1 VQYNDDIRKFFA
13 PRYTSNN
20 NKKRMVKTFTL
31 ENLMLQVES
40 EDLFKMATNDS
51 DSEPRQQVIDVLLR
65 YSRSLEV
72 NKSSYLGHIE
82 QTNN

>member
-1 VQYNDDIRKFFA
+1 
-13 PRYTSNN
+13 
-20 NKKRMVKTFTL
+20 MVKTFTL

-40 EDLFKMATNDS
+40 EDLFKLTTNEGDH
-51 DSEPRQQVIDVLLR
+51 EPRQHVTDALLR

>member
-1 VQYNDDIRKFFA
+1 
-13 PRYTSNN
+13 
-20 NKKRMVKTFTL
+20 MVKTFTL

-72 NKSSYLGHIE
+72 NKSSYLGNIE
-82 QTNN
+82 QINN

>member
-1 VQYNDDIRKFFA
+1 
-13 PRYTSNN
+13 
-20 NKKRMVKTFTL
+20 MVKTFTL

-40 EDLFKMATNDS
+40 EDLFKMATNEGDN
-51 DSEPRQQVIDVLLR
+51 EPRQHVIDVLLR
-65 YSRSLEV
+65 YSRSLDV

>member
-1 VQYNDDIRKFFA
+1 
-13 PRYTSNN
+13 
-20 NKKRMVKTFTL
+20 MVKTFTL

-40 EDLFKMATNDS
+40 EDLFKMATNEGDY
-51 DSEPRQQVIDVLLR
+51 EPRQHVIDVLLR

-72 NKSSYLGHIE
+72 NKSSYLGNIQ